1 MDAILTAGGIPQP
14 DEPLYELT
22 RGDSKAMLDI
32 AGKPMIQWVLDA
44 LSASHAVENVV
55 LIGPDESSG
64 LTCNKP
70 LFFIPNQGGMIDNIS
85 AGVRKLQEI
94 KPHVNHILAVSSD
107 IPSITGEMVDWL
119 VDEVIKSDDHL
130 YYCVV
135 PREVMESRYP
145 GSKRSYLRL
154 KDLEACG
161 GDMNAFKAELVSG
174 DLEIWRRLAGTRK
187 NVFKQ
192 AALIGFDTLFL
203 VLLRRLTVEAA
214 VQRVTRRLG
223 IRGRAV
229 ISPYAELAMDVDK
242 PHQLEI
248 IRKDLEARKSL

>member
-1 MDAILTAGGIPQP
+1 MDAILTAGGIPEP
-14 DEPLYELT
+14 GEPLYDLT

-44 LSASHAVENVV
+44 ISASQAVENVV
-55 LIGPDESSG
+55 LIGLDESSG
-64 LTCNKP
+64 LTCSKP
-70 LFFIPNQGGMIDNIS
+70 LYFIPNQGGMVDNLC
-85 AGVRKLQEI
+85 AGVVKLQEI
-94 KPHVNHILAVSSD
+94 KPQVNQVLAISSD

-119 VDEVIKSDDHL
+119 VDEVMQTDDHL

-135 PREVMESRYP
+135 PREVMEARYP

-161 GDMNAFKAELVSG
+161 GDMNAFKAELVTG
-174 DLEIWRRLAGTRK
+174 DMEIWRKLADTRK
-187 NVFKQ
+187 NALKQ
-192 AALIGFDTLFL
+192 AALIGFDTLIL
-203 VLLRRLTVEAA
+203 LLLRRLTVAAA

-229 ISPYAELAMDVDK
+229 ISPYAEVAMDVDK
-242 PHQLEI
+242 PHQLELV
-248 IRKDLEARKSL
+248 RKDFEARMDL